1 MNELELTGYLSP
13 GTELLE
19 TEGAARG
26 KGSLPGRV
34 APPRP
39 APPHASAVALDNS
52 ARGVMGFIHPE
63 EGCEPELNSTFMY
76 TKLSGLKRCF

>member
-1 MNELELTGYLSP
+1 MQFELTGYLSP

-19 TEGAARG
+19 AKGAARG

-39 APPHASAVALDNS
+39 APPHASAVALDNL

-63 EGCEPELNSTFMY
+63 EGFEAELTSTFMY
-76 TKLSGLKRCF
+76 TKLSGLTRCF